1 MNPAR
6 LPEMPRRTFMA
17 MIAGGLLA
25 APLAAEAQRVGN
37 FPRIGMLSFTAPG
50 TQEESRRIET
60 LKKGLRELGYVEGQ
74 TIAIEYRHSGGRD
87 ELLPRLAA
95 ELVDLK
101 VNVILTYGTKATRA
115 AKQATS
121 TIPIVML
128 TVLDPVGAGLVPS
141 LARPGGNITG
151 SSEVSE
157 ELSAKRLELLKEA
170 VPKAKRIA
178 VLMDPTH
185 PTNALDLKSTKIAA
199 QALGVTLQS
208 LEVRASSELDSAL
221 ARMIRQHVDAL
232 IVLSGDLLFTHRR
245 HILDVASKNRVP
257 AIYGWR
263 EGAEAGALLSYGV
276 DIADNYRRAAAFV
289 DKILKGAKPAD
300 LPVEQPSKFELV
312 VNLKSAKALGL
323 TIPPSLLQRADE
335 VIQ

>member
-1 MNPAR
+1 MD
-6 LPEMPRRTFMA
+6 RRSF
-17 MIAGGLLA
+17 LA
-25 APLAAEAQRVGN
+25 STGAALFVVPLAANAQQVGN
-37 FPRIGMLSFTAPG
+37 IPRIGMVSFTAPG
-50 TQEESRRIET
+50 TQEENRRIGT
-60 LKKGLRELGYVEGQ
+60 LKKGLRDLGYVEGQ

-185 PTNALDLKSTKIAA
+185 PTNARDLKSTESAA
-199 QALGVTLQS
+199 QALGVTLVS
-208 LEVRASSELDSAL
+208 VEVRASSELDSAF

-232 IVLSGDLLFTHRR
+232 IVLSGDLLFTHRQ
-245 HILDVASKNRVP
+245 HILDVAGKNRVP
-257 AIYGWR
+257 VVYGWR

-276 DIADNYRRAAAFV
+276 DIADNYRRAATYV
-289 DKILKGAKPAD
+289 DKILKGAKPGD
-300 LPVEQPSKFELV
+300 LPIEQPTKFEMV
-312 VNLKSAKALGL
+312 INLKTAKALGL
-323 TIPPSLLQRADE
+323 TIPQSLLQRADE
-335 VIQ
+335 VIHP

>member
-1 MNPAR
+1 MPAIAR
-6 LPEMPRRTFMA
+6 LTRVVA
-17 MIAGGLLA
+17 ILLLA
-25 APLAAEAQRVGN
+25 APLAIEAQQTRP
-37 FPRIGMLSFTAPG
+37 PRLGMLSFTVPG
-50 TQEESRRIET
+50 TQEESRRIGI
-60 LKKGLRELGYVEGQ
+60 LKQGLRDLGYVEGQ
-74 TIAIEYRHSGGRD
+74 GVALEYRHSGGRD

-95 ELVDLK
+95 ELVNLN

-115 AKQATS
+115 AKQATT

-157 ELSAKRLELLKEA
+157 ELSAKRLELLKQA
-170 VPKAKRIA
+170 VPNAKRVG

-185 PTNALDLKSTKIAA
+185 ATNVLDLKSTQMAA
-199 QALGVTLQS
+199 RTLGVTLHS
-208 LEVRASSELDSAL
+208 LEVRASGELDRAL
-221 ARMIRQHVDAL
+221 DGMIRQHPDAL

-245 HILDVASKNRVP
+245 FILEFAGRNRVP
-257 AIYGWR
+257 VIYGWR

-276 DIADNYRRAAAFV
+276 DIGDNYRRAAIFV

-300 LPVEQPSKFELV
+300 LPIEQPTKFELV
-312 VNLKSAKALGL
+312 VNLKTARALGL
-323 TIPPSLLQRADE
+323 TLPPSLLLRADH
-335 VIQ
+335 VIEK